1 MAQARAYHDGCL
13 NATLADPRW
22 ERKVHS
28 AASCHTSVALEI
40 LRSTDPENELPV
52 TSTSATSDRQYI
64 LFFDGGSRGNPG
76 PGGSGAVIVSTN
88 ATATTSSIIWSA
100 AMSSAKPTTTN
111 NQAEYCGALE
121 GLRAAQAHQWTP
133 LDVVG
138 DSQLILGQLR
148 RYKAPRNKAP
158 RVLRRSQKTGR
169 SAWREAMDSP
179 LRAYNKMADTAA
191 NAAMDSRASS
201 QVHHPTTRADHANL
215 AHHLASDFAQWQAHH
230 FARLHV
236 Q

>member
-1 MAQARAYHDGCL
+1 
-13 NATLADPRW
+13 
-22 ERKVHS
+22 
-28 AASCHTSVALEI
+28 
-40 LRSTDPENELPV
+40 
-52 TSTSATSDRQYI
+52 
-64 LFFDGGSRGNPG
+64 
-76 PGGSGAVIVSTN
+76 
-88 ATATTSSIIWSA
+88 
-100 AMSSAKPTTTN
+100 MSSAKPTTTN

-148 RYKAPRNKAP
+148 RYKAPRNK
-158 RVLRRSQKTGR
+158 RLREFY
-169 SAWREAMDSP
+169 AEARRLGDQLGVRQWIHH

-201 QVHHPTTRADHANL
+201 QVDHPTTRAEHANL